1 MDDLLQ
7 MAAKL
12 FMEHFSDGKNLD
24 MQQVA
29 QAFQKLLP
37 TEQGQLNMG
46 ALVSQFSQ
54 DGLDSMVQSF
64 LGDGQN
70 MNMTAAQVMGMLGG
84 DNVNSFAS
92 QLNIEPNAAAET
104 LSNVIPELIDK
115 NSKGGALGGI
125 ATQLMG
131 NLFR

>member
-29 QAFQKLLP
+29 QAFQQLLP

-92 QLNIEPNAAAET
+92 QLNIEPNAAADT